1 MASAPNQRMRG
12 KGSAKNRLRQNKSD
26 MPALIQNLSLTDDCP
41 ISVSQIN
48 SLAEATDCAEQLC
61 SIKFICEP
69 LFIFTTEHHL
79 SL

>member
-1 MASAPNQRMRG
+1 
-12 KGSAKNRLRQNKSD
+12 